1 MPKASIII
9 RLSDK
14 GISYDGNEEIIWF
27 LNERNRGKM
36 LIEILNTLREYK
48 RIKRKKGKMN
58 VIIIGAKEEDKK
70 ILKEFEEDF
79 RFIFEESY
87 QTKIINFL
95 K

>member
-1 MPKASIII
+1 MPRASIVI
-9 RLSDK
+9 RVSDK
-14 GISYDGNEEIIWF
+14 GINYDGNEELIWF
-27 LNERNRGKM
+27 LNERNRSKI
-36 LIEILNTLREYK
+36 LTEILRTLREYK
-48 RIKRKKGKMN
+48 RIKKRKGKMN
-58 VIIIGAKEEDKK
+58 VILIGIKEEDKK

>member
-9 RLSDK
+9 RVSDK
-14 GISYDGNEEIIWF
+14 GITYDGNEEIIWF
-27 LNERNRGKM
+27 LNEKNRNKM
-36 LIEILNTLREYK
+36 LIEILKTLREYK
-48 RIKRKKGKMN
+48 RIKGRKNKMN
-58 VIIIGAKEEDKK
+58 VILVGIKEEDKN

-79 RFIFEESY
+79 RFIFEDSY